1 MDVKVEDVFDIV
13 FYIFD
18 VWEKVVDV
26 VFDMFVDII
35 VDVDE
40 FVRKDVEFLVEEF
53 GYIVED
59 IVNVLENKVEEVGER
74 EVKKEFV

>member
-1 MDVKVEDVFDIV
+1 
-13 FYIFD
+13 
-18 VWEKVVDV
+18 
-26 VFDMFVDII
+26 MFVDII